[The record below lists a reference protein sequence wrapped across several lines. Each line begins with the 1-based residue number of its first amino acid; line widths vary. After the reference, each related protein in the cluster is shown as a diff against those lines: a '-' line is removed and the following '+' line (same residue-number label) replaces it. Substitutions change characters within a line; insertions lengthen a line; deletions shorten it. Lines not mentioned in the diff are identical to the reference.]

1 MGIVV
6 YYKKKRDEL
15 FIFSLPLLILIVLS
29 FLRRYPI
36 ATGHYDIYSRWMLFT
51 IPLFYIFIAEGASYI
66 ADQSKTILFY
76 GLIFLLLLFYLGFT
90 LYNRSIMHQETRPL
104 IEYYYENREGN
115 DDIYVYAS
123 SVPAFRYYNR
133 LYNGHFIAGK
143 ASGKDLGQF
152 RDELKDLVRGRR
164 IWFLF
169 SLVSGDEECR
179 LVNYLDS
186 IGTRR
191 EGKMER
197 GASLYCYDFS
207 AR

>member
-1 MGIVV
+1 
-6 YYKKKRDEL
+6 
-15 FIFSLPLLILIVLS
+15 
-29 FLRRYPI
+29 
-36 ATGHYDIYSRWMLFT
+36 
-51 IPLFYIFIAEGASYI
+51 
-66 ADQSKTILFY
+66 
-76 GLIFLLLLFYLGFT
+76 
-90 LYNRSIMHQETRPL
+90 MHEETRPL
-104 IEYYYENREGN
+104 IEYYYQNREGN

-133 LYNGHFIAGK
+133 LHHGHFIEGK
-143 ASGKDLGQF
+143 ASVKDLGKF
-152 RDELKDLVRGRR
+152 GGEVKDLVRGRR

-169 SLVSGDEECR
+169 SHVYGDEECR
-179 LVNYLDS
+179 MVNYLDS